1 MQKRL
6 KSLDEGKAPQI
17 VNKTSL
23 DKAIRRNALK
33 SKTYTHNK
41 KVMRDMKNQNSQ
53 KAEQTNRLKKCFGLF
68 KMILKFLF
76 GVAIIIVAL
85 LLMVA
90 ISNFII
96 IVI

>member
-23 DKAIRRNALK
+23 DKAIQRNALK

-41 KVMRDMKNQNSQ
+41 KVMRDMKNDNRQR
-53 KAEQTNRLKKCFGLF
+53 KEQPSWIKICLNIL
-68 KMILKFLF
+68 KMIFKFLC
-76 GVAIIIVAL
+76 GIAIIIVAIIL
-85 LLMVA
+85 LIA
-90 ISNFII
+90 ISNTH
-96 IVI
+96 

>member
-41 KVMRDMKNQNSQ
+41 NVMRDMKNQNSQ
-53 KAEQTNRLKKCFGLF
+53 KAEQDNRLKKYSSIFG
-68 KMILKFLF
+68 MILKFLF
-76 GVAIIIVAL
+76 GVTIIIIAIIL
-85 LLMVA
+85 LVA
-90 ISNFII
+90 ISNTY
-96 IVI
+96 

>member
-53 KAEQTNRLKKCFGLF
+53 KAEQTNGLKKCFGF
-68 KMILKFLF
+68 FRMILEFLF
-76 GVAIIIVAL
+76 GIAIIIIAVIL
-85 LLMVA
+85 LVA
-90 ISNFII
+90 ISNIN
-96 IVI
+96 

>member
-41 KVMRDMKNQNSQ
+41 KVMRDIKIHKKQN
-53 KAEQTNRLKKCFGLF
+53 KPMDLKSVLVF
-68 KMILKFLF
+68 
-76 GVAIIIVAL
+76 
-85 LLMVA
+85 
-90 ISNFII
+90 SE
-96 IVI
+96 

>member
-41 KVMRDMKNQNSQ
+41 KIMRDMKDQNSQ
-53 KAEQTNRLKKCFGLF
+53 KAGQTNGLKKCFGF
-68 KMILKFLF
+68 GMILKFLF
-76 GVAIIIVAL
+76 GIAIIIVAIIL
-85 LLMVA
+85 LVA
-90 ISNFII
+90 ISNIN
-96 IVI
+96 

>member
-23 DKAIRRNALK
+23 DKAIRKNALK

-41 KVMRDMKNQNSQ
+41 NVMRDMKNQNSQ
-53 KAEQTNRLKKCFGLF
+53 KAEQDNRLKKCSSIFG
-68 KMILKFLF
+68 MILKFLF
-76 GVAIIIVAL
+76 GVAIIIIAIIL
-85 LLMVA
+85 LVA
-90 ISNFII
+90 ISNTY
-96 IVI
+96 

>member
-23 DKAIRRNALK
+23 DKAIRRNAIK

-41 KVMRDMKNQNSQ
+41 KIMRDMKNQNSQ
-53 KAEQTNRLKKCFGLF
+53 KAEQTNGLKKCFGF
-68 KMILKFLF
+68 FQNDIEIFI
-76 GVAIIIVAL
+76 GIAIIIIAVIL
-85 LLMVA
+85 LVT
-90 ISNFII
+90 ISNIN
-96 IVI
+96 

>member
-33 SKTYTHNK
+33 SKTYTHK

-53 KAEQTNRLKKCFGLF
+53 KAEQTNGLKKCFGF
-68 KMILKFLF
+68 FRMILKFLF
-76 GVAIIIVAL
+76 GIAIIIIAVIL
-85 LLMVA
+85 LVA
-90 ISNFII
+90 ISNIN
-96 IVI
+96 

>member
-41 KVMRDMKNQNSQ
+41 KIMRDMKNQNSQ
-53 KAEQTNRLKKCFGLF
+53 KAEQTKKCFGLF
-68 KMILKFLF
+68 RMILKFLF
-76 GVAIIIVAL
+76 GIAIIIIAIIL
-85 LLMVA
+85 LVA
-90 ISNFII
+90 ISNIN
-96 IVI
+96 

>member
-41 KVMRDMKNQNSQ
+41 NVMRDMKNQNSQ
-53 KAEQTNRLKKCFGLF
+53 KTEQTNGLKKCFGF
-68 KMILKFLF
+68 FGMILKFSF
-76 GVAIIIVAL
+76 DMAIIIIAIIL
-85 LLMVA
+85 LVA
-90 ISNFII
+90 ISNTY
-96 IVI
+96 

>member
-17 VNKTSL
+17 VNKISL

-41 KVMRDMKNQNSQ
+41 KVMRNMKNQSSQ
-53 KAEQTNRLKKCFGLF
+53 KIEQDNGLKKCSSILEL
-68 KMILKFLF
+68 ILKFLF
-76 GVAIIIVAL
+76 GVAIIIVAIIL
-85 LLMVA
+85 LVA
-90 ISNFII
+90 ISNTY
-96 IVI
+96 

>member
-6 KSLDEGKAPQI
+6 KSLNEGKAPQI

-53 KAEQTNRLKKCFGLF
+53 KTKQDNRLKKCSSIFG
-68 KMILKFLF
+68 MILEFLF
-76 GVAIIIVAL
+76 GVAIIIIAIIL
-85 LLMVA
+85 LVA
-90 ISNFII
+90 ISNTY
-96 IVI
+96 